1 VFSATSAVHDSTG
14 GLFAH
19 FGARLVDWSRLQ
31 PGARVLDVAA
41 GTGASLMPAAERI
54 GPDGRVVG
62 VDIAPGMVAR
72 LKDVIAVN
80 RLANAEALLA
90 DGDQLPFEDGSFD
103 AVLCGFGLF
112 FFPDPLRALREF
124 ARVTRSG
131 GSVALSTFTRDGSS
145 SMDRIWRRIGDYVP
159 VPGPAPDE
167 LRFHEPAQLIEI
179 LERAGYVDAEVEMS
193 PFDVV
198 VADVDAWLAWL
209 RSMEFVEYLDRM
221 SPTQLEQFRV
231 SASSELTGPAGPSI
245 RFAMDALLT
254 RGRKP
259 SGS

>member
-1 VFSATSAVHDSTG
+1 M
-14 GLFAH
+14 
-19 FGARLVDWSRLQ
+19 
-31 PGARVLDVAA
+31 GARVLDVAA
-41 GTGASLMPAAERI
+41 GTGASLVPAAERV

-72 LKDVIAVN
+72 LNEVIAIN
-80 RLANAEALLA
+80 RLVNAEALLA
-90 DGDQLPFEDGSFD
+90 DGEQLPFEDGSFD

-124 ARVTRSG
+124 ARVIRSG
-131 GSVALSTFTRDGSS
+131 GTVGLSTFTRAGSA
-145 SMDRIWRRIGDYVP
+145 SMDRIWRRIADYVP
-159 VPGPAPDE
+159 VPRPAPDE

-179 LERAGYVDAEVEMS
+179 LERAGFVDVEVEVS

-198 VADVDAWLAWL
+198 VAEVDAWLAWL
-209 RSMEFVEYLDRM
+209 RSMEFVDYLHRM
-221 SPTQLEQFRV
+221 SPTQLEQFRD
-231 SASSELTGPAGPSI
+231 SASAELTSQADPSI

-259 SGS
+259 TGS